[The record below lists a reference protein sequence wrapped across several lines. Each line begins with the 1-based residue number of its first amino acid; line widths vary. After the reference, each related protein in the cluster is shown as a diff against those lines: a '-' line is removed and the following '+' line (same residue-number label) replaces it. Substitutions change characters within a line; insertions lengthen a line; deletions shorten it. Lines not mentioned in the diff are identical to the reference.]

1 MNSCAI
7 TYSPNCLETTLDGKR
22 GICKNCYKTLV
33 EEGLITVSGEYP
45 DWLEEMVRIQDNYDQ
60 YTNRHTE
67 ILVFTPLEEKELV

>member
-45 DWLEEMVRIQDNYDQ
+45 DWLEEMVRIQDNYDH
-60 YTNRHTE
+60 YSESHE
-67 ILVFTPLEEKELV
+67 EDSLEADLEMDLV